1 MVGEINATLQGSNVH
16 FLTNPFLPIQKLFE
30 RDMSVSLVLT
40 SAFKTTLALVSYCCR
55 WASCRGSVPQPVVV
69 FVLAASAVCAPRRK
83 RLMTIALTLVAMR
96 TLAEALHGY
105 VQGNEDWEDDTEVD
119 NKGTNLNQQWPQ
131 EEEELEGD
139 C

>member
-1 MVGEINATLQGSNVH
+1 
-16 FLTNPFLPIQKLFE
+16 
-30 RDMSVSLVLT
+30 MSVSLVLT

-55 WASCRGSVPQPVVV
+55 WASCRGSVPQPIVV

>member
-1 MVGEINATLQGSNVH
+1 
-16 FLTNPFLPIQKLFE
+16 
-30 RDMSVSLVLT
+30 
-40 SAFKTTLALVSYCCR
+40 
-55 WASCRGSVPQPVVV
+55 
-69 FVLAASAVCAPRRK
+69 
-83 RLMTIALTLVAMR
+83 MR